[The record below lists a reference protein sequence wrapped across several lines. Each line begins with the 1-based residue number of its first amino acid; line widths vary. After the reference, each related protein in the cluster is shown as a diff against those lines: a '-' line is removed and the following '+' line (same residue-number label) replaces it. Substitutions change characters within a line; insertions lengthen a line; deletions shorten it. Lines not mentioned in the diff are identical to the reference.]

1 MSDEDFLTR
10 WSRRKRQAKDE
21 AVEPVPE
28 PKPESPDDGDKA
40 EELAAEPEEEFDL
53 ASLPPIESITQAT
66 DVTVFLR
73 KGVPSD
79 LARAALRRA
88 WVADP
93 AIRDFVGLAE
103 NAWDFN
109 DPNGIPGFGPL
120 EQSAE
125 EVTKLVSQV
134 FGEASRTV
142 EEMADGSARIAPA
155 NDSDNA
161 SGESVAYEADPVIEP
176 DHESGTAPFAS
187 AEASDRDATNTAPQ
201 QEQDPDIAQ
210 LPRRSHGG
218 ALPH

>member
-10 WSRRKRQAKDE
+10 WSRRKRQAQEE
-21 AVEPVPE
+21 AAEPAPE
-28 PKPESPDDGDKA
+28 AKPESEAGEKA
-40 EELAAEPEEEFDL
+40 NELAAEPEEEFDL

-73 KGVPSD
+73 KGVPGD

-125 EVTKLVSQV
+125 EITKLVSQV
-134 FGEASRTV
+134 FGEASRAV
-142 EEMADGSARIAPA
+142 EEMADAPARIAPA
-155 NDSDNA
+155 NDSDIA
-161 SGESVAYEADPVIEP
+161 PGEYIANEAVSAIERDP
-176 DHESGTAPFAS
+176 DSNTADSES
-187 AEASDRDATNTAPQ
+187 AEASDRDAINTAPQ
-201 QEQDPDIAQ
+201 QDQGRDIAQ